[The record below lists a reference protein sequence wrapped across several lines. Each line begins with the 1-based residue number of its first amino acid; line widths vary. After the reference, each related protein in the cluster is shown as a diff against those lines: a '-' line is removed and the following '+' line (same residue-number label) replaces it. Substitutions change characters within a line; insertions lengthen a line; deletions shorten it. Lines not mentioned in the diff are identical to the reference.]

1 MPVEKFTK
9 IHESSQN
16 FIFHTPLEE
25 KKHMLKHFVVMI
37 TIFAKLAVITLGA
50 TATAPTE
57 YGPEP
62 GCFPGDPCDS

>member
-1 MPVEKFTK
+1 
-9 IHESSQN
+9 
-16 FIFHTPLEE
+16 
-25 KKHMLKHFVVMI
+25 MLKHFVVMI

-50 TATAPTE
+50 AATAPTE